1 MLTVA
6 FSGHRPNNKNLGGYD
21 WHSPKN
27 ELIMKKLKF
36 TIVNLINCK
45 EEKEVTFITGGALGI
60 DQMAFD
66 IVEDIKLNPPIQ
78 LKYINIKQILAMPFK
93 NQDAKWFNPLDID
106 ELKHEQCVAD
116 AVVLVD
122 KLDRYKIKGYQED
135 IYYPAKMQKR
145 NEWMIDNCDILIAVW
160 DGSRGGT
167 CNCVKYCKK
176 QNKEII
182 RINPSNLSE
191 VSIC

>member
-1 MLTVA
+1 MLTIA
-6 FSGHRPNNKNLGGYD
+6 FSGHRPNNKSMGGYD

-66 IVEDIKLNPPIQ
+66 IVEGIKLNPSIQ

-116 AVVLVD
+116 EVVLVD